1 MNSQQIPLSSKEL
14 GNPMSILVVD
24 DTPDNIRLLS
34 TILTDQGYEVRKA
47 LNGKMALM
55 AVNNS
60 LPDLILLDI
69 NMPDIDGYQVCEQL
83 KQNPRTQDIP
93 VIFISALDEVTD
105 KIKAFKLG
113 AVDYVTKP
121 FEQGEVISRVHNQLR
136 LRSLQLE
143 LEKKNNSLEQ
153 AMQQLQQAQ
162 AGLVQQQKMLALG
175 QLVAGIAHEI
185 NNPVTF
191 IYSNLSHIRNYT
203 SDLMRLLVLYR
214 TSTPANAE
222 ITNLE
227 EEIDIEFLNHDL
239 SKLMKSMQAG
249 AERIREIVFSLRNFS
264 RLGEAERK
272 LADIHAGL
280 DSTLMLLEYRLK
292 GSMER
297 SEVEIVRDYGELPL
311 VECYAGK
318 MNQVWM
324 NILNNAIDSLESRVA
339 NDSLESRLANDS
351 LESRYEKN
359 SSESRYG
366 NKTNASSPDN
376 QDSPFPQSDSE
387 SSIPQIIIR
396 TSLTESGQV
405 GISIQDNGCGMTGEV
420 RERVFEPFFSTKGVR
435 QSGGLGMTIS
445 YGIII
450 NEHQGDISCTS
461 EPGVGTTIHI
471 LLPQTV

>member
-1 MNSQQIPLSSKEL
+1 MNSQQIPTLPPDKPEK
-14 GNPMSILVVD
+14 PTSILVVD

-34 TILTDQGYEVRKA
+34 TILTEQGYEIRKA

-69 NMPDIDGYQVCEQL
+69 NMPDLDGYQVCEQL
-83 KQNPRTQDIP
+83 KQNPQTQDIP
-93 VIFISALDEVTD
+93 IIFISALDEVTD

-121 FEQGEVISRVHNQLR
+121 FEQGEVISRVRNQVR

-143 LEKKNNSLEQ
+143 LEKKNISLEQ
-153 AMQQLQQAQ
+153 AMEQLQQAQ

-191 IYSNLSHIRNYT
+191 IYSNLTHIKNYT
-203 SDLMRLLVLYR
+203 NDLMRLLTLYR
-214 TSTPANAE
+214 TSTPATSE

-272 LADIHAGL
+272 LANIHAGL

-292 GSMER
+292 GSIQQ
-297 SEVEIVRDYGELPL
+297 SGVEVVRQYGELPL

-318 MNQVWM
+318 INQVWM
-324 NILNNAIDSLESRVA
+324 NILNNAIDSLESR
-339 NDSLESRLANDS
+339 
-351 LESRYEKN
+351 
-359 SSESRYG
+359 YG
-366 NKTNASSPDN
+366 NNFSPDPAHQN
-376 QDSPFPQSDSE
+376 SPFPDSDSQ
-387 SSIPQIIIR
+387 SNGQPAIPQIIIR
-396 TSLTESGQV
+396 TNLTETGQV
-405 GISIQDNGCGMTGEV
+405 YIAIIDNGCGMTEEV
-420 RERVFEPFFSTKGVR
+420 RQRVFEPFFSTKGVR

-445 YGIII
+445 YGIIV

-461 EPGVGTTIHI
+461 ELGAGTTIQI
-471 LLPQTV
+471 LLPTNV

>member
-1 MNSQQIPLSSKEL
+1 MNSQQIPLSSQEPE
-14 GNPMSILVVD
+14 NPTSILVVD

-34 TILTDQGYEVRKA
+34 TILTEQGYEVRKA

-69 NMPDIDGYQVCEQL
+69 NMPDLDGYQVCKQL
-83 KQNPRTQDIP
+83 KQNPHTQDIP

-105 KIKAFKLG
+105 KIKAFQLG

-121 FEQGEVISRVHNQLR
+121 FEQGEIISRIHNQLR
-136 LRSLQLE
+136 LRSLQIE
-143 LEKKNNSLEQ
+143 LEKKNQSLEQ
-153 AMQQLQQAQ
+153 AMEQLQQAQ
-162 AGLVQQQKMLALG
+162 ASLVQQQKMLALG

-203 SDLMRLLVLYR
+203 TDLMRLLLLYR
-214 TSTPANAE
+214 TSTSANAE
-222 ITNLE
+222 IMDLE

-297 SEVEIVRDYGELPL
+297 SGIEIVRDYGDLPL

-324 NILNNAIDSLESRVA
+324 NTLNNAIDSLESR
-339 NDSLESRLANDS
+339 
-351 LESRYEKN
+351 YEKN
-359 SSESRYG
+359 SLESRYG
-366 NKTNASSPDN
+366 NKTREAPPAN
-376 QDSPFPQSDSE
+376 QDSPFLSSDSG

-396 TSLTESGQV
+396 TNLIESGQV
-405 GISIQDNGCGMTGEV
+405 AISIQDNGCGMTEEV
-420 RERVFEPFFSTKGVR
+420 RQRVFEPFFSTKGVR

-445 YGIII
+445 YGIIV

-461 EPGVGTTIHI
+461 DLGVGTTIHI
-471 LLPQTV
+471 LLPQTVS

>member
-1 MNSQQIPLSSKEL
+1 MSSQQIPLSPKE
-14 GNPMSILVVD
+14 PEQPTSILVVD

-34 TILTDQGYEVRKA
+34 TILAEQGYEVRKA

-55 AVNNS
+55 AINHS

-69 NMPDIDGYQVCEQL
+69 NMPDLDGYQVCEQL
-83 KQNPRTQDIP
+83 KQNPHTHDIP

-121 FEQGEVISRVHNQLR
+121 FEQGEVISRVRNQIR

-143 LEKKNNSLEQ
+143 LEKKNQSLEQ
-153 AMQQLQQAQ
+153 AMEQLQQAQ

-191 IYSNLSHIRNYT
+191 IYSNLSHIKNYT
-203 SDLMRLLVLYR
+203 SDLMRLLLLYR
-214 TSTPANAE
+214 TSAPTSPE
-222 ITNLE
+222 ITALE
-227 EEIDIEFLNHDL
+227 QEIDIEFLNHDL

-272 LADIHAGL
+272 LADLHAGL

-292 GSMER
+292 GSMEH
-297 SEVEIVRDYGELPL
+297 SGIEIVRDYGQLPL

-324 NILNNAIDSLESRVA
+324 NILNNAIDSLESR
-339 NDSLESRLANDS
+339 
-351 LESRYEKN
+351 
-359 SSESRYG
+359 YG
-366 NKTNASSPDN
+366 NKIHKTRLDN
-376 QDSPFPQSDSE
+376 QDSPFPSSDISP
-387 SSIPQIIIR
+387 SIPQITIR
-396 TSLTESGQV
+396 TSLTEGGQV
-405 GISIQDNGCGMTGEV
+405 SISIQDNGCGMKEEV
-420 RERVFEPFFSTKGVR
+420 RQRVFEPFFSTKGVR

-445 YGIII
+445 YGIIV
-450 NEHQGDISCTS
+450 NEHQGDIFCHS
-461 EPGVGTTIHI
+461 EQGVGTTIHI
-471 LLPQTV
+471 LLPKNWV

>member
-1 MNSQQIPLSSKEL
+1 MNSQPISPSQPNQPNQLI
-14 GNPMSILVVD
+14 SILVVD

-34 TILTDQGYEVRKA
+34 TILADQGYEVRKA

-69 NMPDIDGYQVCEQL
+69 NMPDLNGYQVCEQL
-83 KQNPRTQDIP
+83 KQNPETQDIP

-121 FEQGEVISRVHNQLR
+121 FEQGEVISRVNNQIR

-143 LEKKNNSLEQ
+143 LEKKNVALEQ

-162 AGLVQQQKMLALG
+162 AGLFQQQKMLALG

-191 IYSNLSHIRNYT
+191 IYSNLIHIKNYT
-203 SDLMRLLVLYR
+203 NDLMRLLLLYR
-214 TSTPANAE
+214 TSVPASTE
-222 ITNLE
+222 ITHLE
-227 EEIDIEFLNHDL
+227 EEIDIEFLSHDL

-264 RLGEAERK
+264 RLGEADRK
-272 LADIHAGL
+272 FADIHTGL

-292 GSMER
+292 GGMER
-297 SEVEIVRDYGELPL
+297 SGVEIVREYGQLPL
-311 VECYAGK
+311 VECYVGK
-318 MNQVWM
+318 INQVWM
-324 NILNNAIDSLESRVA
+324 NVLNNAIDSLETRHV
-339 NDSLESRLANDS
+339 NDSLDLHYPKDIPESLP
-351 LESRYEKN
+351 L
-359 SSESRYG
+359 
-366 NKTNASSPDN
+366 N
-376 QDSPFPQSDSE
+376 QDSAL
-387 SSIPQIIIR
+387 SSHPISTIPQIIVR
-396 TSLTESGQV
+396 THLTETGKV
-405 GISIQDNGCGMTGEV
+405 CISITDNGCGMVEEV
-420 RERVFEPFFSTKGVR
+420 RQRVFEPFFSTKGVR

-445 YGIII
+445 YGIVV
-450 NEHQGDISCTS
+450 NEHQGEISYTS
-461 EPGVGTTIHI
+461 EPGIGTTVQI
-471 LLPQTV
+471 LLPPACS

>member
-1 MNSQQIPLSSKEL
+1 MNSHPISTSQPNQPNQLI
-14 GNPMSILVVD
+14 SILVVD

-34 TILTDQGYEVRKA
+34 TILADQGFEVRKA

-69 NMPDIDGYQVCEQL
+69 NMPDLDGYQVCEQL
-83 KQNPRTQDIP
+83 KQNPETQDIP

-121 FEQGEVISRVHNQLR
+121 FEQGEVISRVNNQIR
-136 LRSLQLE
+136 LRSLQVE
-143 LEKKNNSLEQ
+143 LEKKNASLEQ

-162 AGLVQQQKMLALG
+162 AGLFQQQKMLALG

-191 IYSNLSHIRNYT
+191 IYSNLTHIKNYT
-203 SDLMRLLVLYR
+203 NDLMRLVLLYR
-214 TSTPANAE
+214 TSVPASAE
-222 ITNLE
+222 ITYLE

-272 LADIHAGL
+272 FADIHAGL

-292 GSMER
+292 GSVQR
-297 SEVEIVRDYGELPL
+297 SGVEIIREYGQLPL

-318 MNQVWM
+318 INQVWM
-324 NILNNAIDSLESRVA
+324 NVLNNAIDSLESRY
-339 NDSLESRLANDS
+339 ANDS
-351 LESRYEKN
+351 LESRYPKDIPESLPFNQN
-359 SSESRYG
+359 S
-366 NKTNASSPDN
+366 ALSSHPI
-376 QDSPFPQSDSE
+376 ST
-387 SSIPQIIIR
+387 IPQIILR
-396 TSLTESGQV
+396 THLTEIGKV
-405 GISIQDNGCGMTGEV
+405 CISITDNGCGMIEEV
-420 RERVFEPFFSTKGVR
+420 RQRVFEPFFSTKGVR

-445 YGIII
+445 YGIVV
-450 NEHQGDISCTS
+450 NEHQGEISYTS
-461 EPGVGTTIHI
+461 EPGIGTTVQI
-471 LLPQTV
+471 LLPPACS

>member
-1 MNSQQIPLSSKEL
+1 MNSQQIPLSSQEPEK
-14 GNPMSILVVD
+14 PISILVVD

-34 TILTDQGYEVRKA
+34 TILADQGYEVRKA

-69 NMPDIDGYQVCEQL
+69 NMPDIDGYQVCAQL
-83 KQNPRTQDIP
+83 KQNPHTQDIP

-121 FEQGEVISRVHNQLR
+121 FEQGEVISRVHNQIR

-153 AMQQLQQAQ
+153 AMEQLQQAQ

-203 SDLMRLLVLYR
+203 SDLMRLLTLYR

-222 ITNLE
+222 ITSLE

-297 SEVEIVRDYGELPL
+297 SEVEIVRDYGKLPL

-324 NILNNAIDSLESRVA
+324 NILNNAIDSLESRY
-339 NDSLESRLANDS
+339 ANDS
-351 LESRYEKN
+351 LESRY
-359 SSESRYG
+359 G
-366 NKTNASSPDN
+366 NKTPQTSPAN
-376 QDSPFPQSDSE
+376 QDSPLPSSDRG
-387 SSIPQIIIR
+387 SSTPQIIIR
-396 TSLTESGQV
+396 TNLTESGQV
-405 GISIQDNGCGMTGEV
+405 SISIQDNGCGMTEEI
-420 RERVFEPFFSTKGVR
+420 RQRVFEPFFSTKGVR

>member
-1 MNSQQIPLSSKEL
+1 MNSQQIPSLPPDE
-14 GNPMSILVVD
+14 PEQPTSILVVD
-24 DTPDNIRLLS
+24 DTPDNIRLLA
-34 TILTDQGYEVRKA
+34 TILADQGYEVRKA

-69 NMPDIDGYQVCEQL
+69 NMPDLDGYQVCEQL
-83 KQNPRTQDIP
+83 KQNPHTQDIP

-105 KIKAFKLG
+105 KIKAFTLG

-121 FEQGEVISRVHNQLR
+121 FEQGEVISRVRNQIR
-136 LRSLQLE
+136 LRSLQIE

-153 AMQQLQQAQ
+153 AMQQLQQTQ
-162 AGLVQQQKMLALG
+162 AELVQQQKMLALG

-203 SDLMRLLVLYR
+203 SDLMRLLLLYR
-214 TSTPANAE
+214 TSTTANAE

-227 EEIDIEFLNHDL
+227 EEIDIEFLSHDL

-272 LADIHAGL
+272 LADLHVGL

-292 GSMER
+292 ESIEKIGV
-297 SEVEIVRDYGELPL
+297 EVVRDYGELPL

-318 MNQVWM
+318 INQVWM
-324 NILNNAIDSLESRVA
+324 NILNNAIDSLESRYA
-339 NDSLESRLANDS
+339 NDSW
-351 LESRYEKN
+351 ESRYAIASLQSPHGSRTMESPSANQN
-359 SSESRYG
+359 SPL
-366 NKTNASSPDN
+366 PDSN
-376 QDSPFPQSDSE
+376 SQPT
-387 SSIPQIIIR
+387 IPKIIIR
-396 TSLTESGQV
+396 THLTETGQV
-405 GISIQDNGCGMTGEV
+405 SISFIDNGCGMTEEV
-420 RERVFEPFFSTKGVR
+420 RQRVFEPFFSTKGVR

-445 YGIII
+445 YGIIV
-450 NEHQGDISCTS
+450 NEHQGEISCFS
-461 EPGVGTTIHI
+461 EPQVGTTIQV
-471 LLPQTV
+471 LLPQSVS

>member
-1 MNSQQIPLSSKEL
+1 MNSQPISTSQPNQPNQLI
-14 GNPMSILVVD
+14 SILVVD

-34 TILTDQGYEVRKA
+34 TILADQGFEVRKA

-69 NMPDIDGYQVCEQL
+69 NMPDLDGYQVCEQL
-83 KQNPRTQDIP
+83 KQNPETQDIP

-121 FEQGEVISRVHNQLR
+121 FEQGEVISRVNNQIR
-136 LRSLQLE
+136 LRSLQVE
-143 LEKKNNSLEQ
+143 LEKKNASLEQ

-162 AGLVQQQKMLALG
+162 AGLFQQQKMLALG

-191 IYSNLSHIRNYT
+191 IYSNLTHIKNYT
-203 SDLMRLLVLYR
+203 NDLMRLVLLYR
-214 TSTPANAE
+214 TSVPASAE
-222 ITNLE
+222 ITYLE

-272 LADIHAGL
+272 FADIHAGL

-292 GSMER
+292 GSVQR
-297 SEVEIVRDYGELPL
+297 SGVEIIREYGQLPL

-318 MNQVWM
+318 INQVWM
-324 NILNNAIDSLESRVA
+324 NVLNNAIDSLESRYPK
-339 NDSLESRLANDS
+339 DIPESLPFNQ
-351 LESRYEKN
+351 N
-359 SSESRYG
+359 S
-366 NKTNASSPDN
+366 ALSSHPI
-376 QDSPFPQSDSE
+376 ST
-387 SSIPQIIIR
+387 IPQIILR
-396 TSLTESGQV
+396 THLTEIGKV
-405 GISIQDNGCGMTGEV
+405 CISITDNGCGMVEEV
-420 RERVFEPFFSTKGVR
+420 RQRVFEPFFSTKGVR

-445 YGIII
+445 YGIVV
-450 NEHQGDISCTS
+450 NEHQGEISYTS
-461 EPGVGTTIHI
+461 EPGIGTTVQI
-471 LLPQTV
+471 LLPPACS